1 MKSSRENLCQTK
13 ACYEASGLLML
24 LPRIHHPAHSHY
36 NRFYPVLYKARHC
49 NLYNII
55 HHHSKHYLLSS
66 PQVCGHRQT
75 IFISII
81 TFWTQIFYLFFTILH
96 PTFNVS
102 QVRFSFV
109 LVFAHRRVKVRSVK
123 TTQQNKCL
131 QIFSVD
137 IYSWQIINN
146 HYRAPAASPPCCPQP
161 RKLNSSQTPAE
172 SGSQK
177 ASTSTALPSMWVE
190 NTENIFVII

>member
-1 MKSSRENLCQTK
+1 MVRDFVLVTS
-13 ACYEASGLLML
+13 
-24 LPRIHHPAHSHY
+24 LP
-36 NRFYPVLYKARHC
+36 
-49 NLYNII
+49 
-55 HHHSKHYLLSS
+55 S
-66 PQVCGHRQT
+66 P
-75 IFISII
+75 SII
-81 TFWTQIFYLFFTILH
+81 WILWLFVMDELQGGGGIQITAEVGFDIYQRFWKHTFYLFFTILH

-102 QVRFSFV
+102 QVHFSFV
-109 LVFAHRRVKVRSVK
+109 LVFAHRRVKVRSAK

-161 RKLNSSQTPAE
+161 RKRNSSQTPAE

-177 ASTSTALPSMWVE
+177 ASTSMALPSMWVD
-190 NTENIFVII
+190 NTGNIFVII